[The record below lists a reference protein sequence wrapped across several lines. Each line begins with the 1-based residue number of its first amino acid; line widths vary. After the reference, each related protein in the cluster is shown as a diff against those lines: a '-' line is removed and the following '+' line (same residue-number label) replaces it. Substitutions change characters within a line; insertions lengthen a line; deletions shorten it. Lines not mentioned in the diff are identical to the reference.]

1 MATRIR
7 IGKQLELSATPYS
20 ILRTGAANE
29 QEYVVP
35 GANGTV
41 LTIAAGIPTWAA
53 PASVSFTITDGTTPQ
68 TINTGDTITFDA
80 GNGLT
85 RGVSATDTVT
95 YTAKLSTDTGN
106 GIVFGTDNGLFVPQA
121 QLLTNATWADAT
133 NTLTLTFANGS
144 TVAVP
149 IVDVVGAFLSDFTIA
164 GDTGTDLVN
173 NHETLTFV
181 GGSGVTTAVTGNTV
195 TFSIDLER
203 EVFVG
208 LTTGS
213 TVTLAATPLTLEGVY
228 RNGLEQIEGA
238 GEDYTIAGAVI
249 TFVEAFGNSGGGAGG
264 EKVVVKYYI
273 A

>member
-7 IGKQLELSATPYS
+7 IGKQTELSATPYS
-20 ILRTGAANE
+20 IIRTGATNE
-29 QEYVVP
+29 QEYVAP
-35 GANGTV
+35 GANGSV
-41 LTIAAGIPTWAA
+41 LTIAAGIPTWATL
-53 PASVSFTITDGTTPQ
+53 PSSTFTITDGVTPQ
-68 TINTGDTITFDA
+68 SITGGDTLTFAA
-80 GNGLT
+80 GSGVNVV
-85 RGVSATDTVT
+85 VSATDTVT
-95 YTAKLSTDTGN
+95 YSSKLSTDAGN
-106 GIVFGTDNGLFVPQA
+106 AIVFGGDGGIYVPQA
-121 QLLTNATWADAT
+121 QLLTNATWTDAT

-149 IVDVVGAFLSDFTIA
+149 IVDVVGAFLADFTIT

-173 NHETLTFV
+173 NHESVAFV
-181 GGSGVTTAVTGNTV
+181 GGAGVTTAVTGNTV
-195 TFSIDLER
+195 TFSIDLEK

-208 LTTGS
+208 LNTGS

-238 GEDYTIAGAVI
+238 GEDFTIAGAVI
-249 TFVEAFGNSGGGAGG
+249 TFADPFANSGGGAGD